1 MSGVRDRPPP
11 PGAARHDVPA
21 GGSWSGRLSAGAT
34 ARIVDVCGEQAVD
47 TLFYVADDMD
57 ERYDPQATLLRAGT
71 AALSAGVAL
80 ISNRGRVLGTIT
92 ADTLGAHDTIVGHC
106 CAETNAARFGP
117 GAGLLHSCRDN
128 FLLELARYGR
138 DRRDIVGNVNFF
150 MPVPVRTGGALAVR
164 EGRKEPG
171 CFVEVTAADRDILIV
186 ISNCPQIN
194 NPCNGF
200 DPTPVAV
207 WLPGG

>member
-1 MSGVRDRPPP
+1 M
-11 PGAARHDVPA
+11 
-21 GGSWSGRLSAGAT
+21 T
-34 ARIVDVCGEQAVD
+34 ARIEDTAGEQAVD
-47 TLFYVADDMD
+47 TLLYVADAMD

-71 AALSAGVAL
+71 AALTRGVAL
-80 ISNRGRVLGTIT
+80 VSNRGRVLAEIT

-106 CAETNAARFGP
+106 CAETNATRFGP
-117 GAGLLHSCRDN
+117 GAGRLHSCRDN

-150 MPVPVRTGGALAVR
+150 MPVPVRDGGDLAVR

-171 CFVEVTAADRDILIV
+171 HYVEITAGSRDVLIV

-207 WLPGG
+207 WLPRGPNEDRR